1 MLDSGTKQFDRQDSY
16 CHVHTP
22 AVGSSSLPT
31 RFCSVTQQQDVTQ
44 CTIKGPLCWYL
55 EFLQT
60 LGALFNEAGASLSYA
75 LQDYLQTNPLETPE
89 PMCQEACIR
98 MLRAAPY

>member
-1 MLDSGTKQFDRQDSY
+1 MLDSETNQFDRQDSY

-22 AVGSSSLPT
+22 EVGSSSLPT

-44 CTIKGPLCWYL
+44 CTITGPLCRYL

-60 LGALFNEAGASLSYA
+60 LGALFNEVGASLSYA
-75 LQDYLQTNPLETPE
+75 LQDYLQTNPLETLAPT
-89 PMCQEACIR
+89 CQEACVW